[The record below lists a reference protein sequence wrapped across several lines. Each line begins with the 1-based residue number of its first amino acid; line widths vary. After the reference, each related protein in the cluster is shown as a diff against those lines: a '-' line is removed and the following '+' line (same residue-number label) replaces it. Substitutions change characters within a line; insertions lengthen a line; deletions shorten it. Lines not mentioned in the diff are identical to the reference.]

1 MWFVKN
7 KEGQEQPKSNPKDV
21 NPAGMS
27 GSSFEDAARQF
38 TEPPRAEETP
48 GAVSERQGEKLI
60 VKVEWA
66 QGALEGCFYPLARL
80 DHPAWAL
87 TEEESAKGAPT
98 MQTFLQMVAD
108 KIAPAMLARVVNKYP
123 EFADLV
129 AMLGVLY
136 YQKYR
141 LVRSLKI
148 RERTEAAKSK
158 PATEILTPQEEGE
171 KIHCD
176 VCGND
181 FDTQREAFAHLPC
194 TGKVQ

>member
-1 MWFVKN
+1 MKIF
-7 KEGQEQPKSNPKDV
+7 
-21 NPAGMS
+21 
-27 GSSFEDAARQF
+27 
-38 TEPPRAEETP
+38 
-48 GAVSERQGEKLI
+48 
-60 VKVEWA
+60 
-66 QGALEGCFYPLARL
+66 LEML
-80 DHPAWAL
+80 
-87 TEEESAKGAPT
+87 
-98 MQTFLQMVAD
+98 AD
-108 KIAPAMLARVVNKYP
+108 KSAPAILAAVVKKYRGL
-123 EFADLV
+123 ADWV

>member
-1 MWFVKN
+1 MVGGK
-7 KEGQEQPKSNPKDV
+7 V
-21 NPAGMS
+21 
-27 GSSFEDAARQF
+27 
-38 TEPPRAEETP
+38 
-48 GAVSERQGEKLI
+48 GAVK
-60 VKVEWA
+60 W
-66 QGALEGCFYPLARL
+66 
-80 DHPAWAL
+80 
-87 TEEESAKGAPT
+87 
-98 MQTFLQMVAD
+98 
-108 KIAPAMLARVVNKYP
+108 ARVGKKYP

-129 AMLGVLY
+129 ARLGVLY

-181 FDTQREAFAHLPC
+181 FDTHKETFSHLPC
-194 TGKVQ
+194 TRKVQYRRTLISACFSVRVLPAS